1 MSPKSKSTPSGPQ
14 GIERRKALRRPVVE
28 TFSLYVVVPKKGPY
42 RLPVNDVSELGLG
55 FDFDIDGE
63 SAEGFP
69 TAIGERFEVDLYLN
83 QTLYLP
89 LEVEIMRIESRKGG
103 VRRVGTE
110 IADQK
115 TPAYR
120 AFVAFLKMLD
130 AVSEVATVTSR
141 AS

>member
-1 MSPKSKSTPSGPQ
+1 MSKPSSSKKPKSAPSGV
-14 GIERRKALRRPVVE
+14 ERRKAPRRPVVE
-28 TFSLYVVVPKKGPY
+28 TFSLFAVIPKKGPY

-63 SAEGFP
+63 SAETFP

-83 QTLYLP
+83 QSLYLP
-89 LEVEIMRIESRKGG
+89 LEVEIMRIETRKGG
-103 VRRVGTE
+103 ARRVGTE
-110 IADQK
+110 IANRK

-120 AFVAFLKMLD
+120 GFAAFLKMLD
-130 AVSEVATVTSR
+130 AVSEVASV